1 MYDFLTSYGVCR
13 HNLNH
18 VSSNHDFRT
27 PWIIK
32 MRVRV
37 EINRKKKTIFK
48 PEPCIFLRS

>member
-37 EINRKKKTIFK
+37 EINRKKKNNF
-48 PEPCIFLRS
+48 